1 MSGIVLA
8 WLIGEGI
15 IVTRSVSSAHHPPI
29 PGQLL
34 GSSGFFAL
42 LALIAEYPPARPAAT
57 LIAFGIDIAAFLSPS
72 WTTPWLTP
80 ASTSGGVPGLGNI
93 APTPS
98 GRRPAPLGQMPSP

>member
-15 IVTRSVSSAHHPPI
+15 IVSRSVASAHHPPI

-34 GSSGFFAL
+34 GSSGFFA
-42 LALIAEYPPARPAAT
+42 

-80 ASTSGGVPGLGNI
+80 VKPSTSGGQGLG
-93 APTPS
+93 AGGGPFPG
-98 GRRPAPLGQMPSP
+98 GRRPPAPLGVQPNP